1 MALNK
6 PEPIPFSDNLEMNLA
21 NLKYILGENSD
32 MVYREV
38 VFGGGRKGL
47 VLYIDGMSNKNSVSE
62 HIIKP
67 LVKNAEMT
75 ANLTPMEMAE
85 RVLYIPDMMEH
96 STCESLLT
104 KVYSGDCGILID
116 GFKQGMT
123 TDLKG
128 FDKRG
133 VSEPQTEV
141 VVRGSR
147 EGFIENMKTNM
158 TMIRRRLKT
167 PDLAFEMVQLGTES
181 GTSIAISYI
190 RGLAPKELID
200 EVRRRVQAIEID
212 GVLESGYIEQ
222 LIEDNPFSPFA
233 TVANSEKPDKV
244 CAKMLEGRVAIIA
257 DGTPFV
263 LTVPMMF
270 TENFQSAED
279 YYSRPYFAGLVRL
292 MRFLAFLIAVFA
304 PALYVAVVT
313 YHHELIPYELM
324 LSMWQAEATTPFS
337 TGVSVLLATLL
348 YEIVREAGVRLPKPV
363 GSAISIVGGLV
374 IGDIV
379 VSAGLISAPVII
391 IVAFTAIAMF
401 VVDAMTDAATILRLA
416 LILLAWGMGFVGIFI
431 GTMLTLVHL
440 ISLKSFGVPYFAP
453 FAPFRRTEMRDT
465 LFRFPLWLLGR
476 RPNLL
481 TNASKWRQREVM
493 PPAEPDKP
501 IAEKRK

>member
-6 PEPIPFSDNLEMNLA
+6 EETIPFSDSLSLNMA
-21 NLKYILGENSD
+21 NLKHLLGPNTD
-32 MVYREV
+32 MVYREITFADDRHGMV
-38 VFGGGRKGL
+38 M
-47 VLYIDGMSNKNSVSE
+47 YIDGMTDKTAVSE

-67 LVKNAEMT
+67 LFLADDAVGKLSPRE
-75 ANLTPMEMAE
+75 LGD
-85 RVLYIPDMMEH
+85 RVLYIPDVLEH
-96 STCESLLT
+96 KTCQDFLQKL
-104 KVYSGDCGILID
+104 YSGDCGIIID
-116 GFKQGMT
+116 GYKTPIT
-123 TDLKG
+123 TDLKE

-158 TMIRRRLKT
+158 SMIRRRLKT
-167 PDLAFEMVQLGTES
+167 KDLAFEIVELGTET
-181 GTSIAISYI
+181 GTNVAISYV
-190 RGLAPKELID
+190 RGLAPQTLID
-200 EVRRRVQAIEID
+200 EVKRRLKSIKID

-233 TVANSEKPDKV
+233 TIANSEKPDKV

-279 YYSRPYFAGLVRL
+279 YYSRPYFAGLVRM

-313 YHHELIPYELM
+313 YHHELIPYRLL
-324 LSMWQAEATTPFS
+324 LSMWQAEVNTPFS

-348 YEIVREAGVRLPKPV
+348 YEIVREAGVRLPNPV

-416 LILLAWGMGFVGIFI
+416 MILLAWSLGFAGIFI

-453 FAPFRRTEMRDT
+453 FAPFVRTEMRDT
-465 LFRFPLWLLGR
+465 LFRFPLWLMGR
-476 RPNLL
+476 RPAML
-481 TNASKWRQREVM
+481 TAASKWRQKEVI
-493 PPAEPDKP
+493 PPSEPHKKT
-501 IAEKRK
+501 AEKR

>member
-6 PEPIPFSDNLEMNLA
+6 PEPISFDSSLAINLA

-32 MVYREV
+32 MVYRPMTFAEGKQGV
-38 VFGGGRKGL
+38 VM
-47 VLYIDGMSNKNSVSE
+47 YIDGMSNKTSISE

-67 LVKNAEMT
+67 LLLASDTVSK
-75 ANLTPMEMAE
+75 LTPKEVGE
-85 RVLYIPDMMEH
+85 GVLYIPDVVEH
-96 STCESLLT
+96 KTCQAFLN
-104 KVYSGDCGILID
+104 KIYSGDCGFLLD
-116 GFKQGMT
+116 GYNTGVT

-128 FDKRG
+128 FDKRSIG
-133 VSEPQTEV
+133 EPQTEV

-147 EGFIENMKTNM
+147 EGFVENMKTNM

-167 PDLAFEMVQLGTES
+167 SDLSFEMVQLGTET
-181 GTSIAISYI
+181 GTNIAISYV
-190 RGLAPKELID
+190 RGIAPVELID
-200 EVRRRVQAIEID
+200 EVKRRIKAIEID
-212 GVLESGYIEQ
+212 GVFESGYIEQ

-233 TVANSEKPDKV
+233 TIGNSEKPDKV

-279 YYSRPYFAGLVRL
+279 YYSRPFFAGLVRS

-304 PALYVAVVT
+304 PAFYVAVVSF
-313 YHHELIPYELM
+313 HHELIPYKLM
-324 LSMWQAEATTPFS
+324 LSMWQAEANTPFS

-401 VVDAMTDAATILRLA
+401 VVDALTDAATILRLVY
-416 LILLAWGMGFVGIFI
+416 IILAWWMGFTGIFV

-440 ISLKSFGVPYFAP
+440 ISLKSFEVPYFAP
-453 FAPFRRTEMRDT
+453 FAPFRKTEMRDT
-465 LFRFPLWLLGR
+465 VFRFPLWLMGR
-476 RPNLL
+476 RPNFL
-481 TNASKWRQREVM
+481 TNASKWRQKEVV
-493 PPAEPDKP
+493 PPTEPNKKV
-501 IAEKRK
+501 AEKR

>member
-1 MALNK
+1 MTLHK
-6 PEPIPFSDNLEMNLA
+6 SEPIPFCDNLELNLA
-21 NLKYILGENSD
+21 NIKYILGENSD
-32 MVYREV
+32 MVYRKLV
-38 VFGGGRKGL
+38 LGDRRKG
-47 VLYIDGMSNKNSVSE
+47 VVMYIDGMTNKSDVGE
-62 HIIKP
+62 FIIKP
-67 LVKNAEMT
+67 LVKNAATT
-75 ANLTPMEMAE
+75 AKLTPMELAE
-85 RVLYIPDMMEH
+85 STLYIPDMTKHE
-96 STCESLLT
+96 TCQSLLE
-104 KVYSGDCGILID
+104 KIYSGDCGILID
-116 GFKQGMT
+116 GSKQGLT

-133 VSEPQTEV
+133 ISEPQTEV

-181 GTSIAISYI
+181 GTNVAISYI
-190 RGLAPKELID
+190 RGLAPQELVE
-200 EVRRRVQAIEID
+200 EVKRRVQAIKID

-279 YYSRPYFAGLVRL
+279 YYSRPYFAGLVRM

-304 PALYVAVVT
+304 PAFYVAVVT
-313 YHHELIPYELM
+313 YHHELIPYKLM
-324 LSMWQAEATTPFS
+324 LSMWQAESNTPFS

-348 YEIVREAGVRLPKPV
+348 YEIVREAGVRLPTPV

-416 LILLAWGMGFVGIFI
+416 LILLAWSMGFVGIFI

-440 ISLKSFGVPYFAP
+440 ISLKSFGIPYFAP

-481 TNASKWRQREVM
+481 TNAGKWRQREIV

-501 IAEKRK
+501 MAEKRK